1 MVEKLLIHRDF
12 KRPRNRTQDTNKVM
26 GVGGDPPPISHRASV
41 SPGLGRKQ
49 FSGSEDAKPHPSS
62 HTLTSV

>member
-26 GVGGDPPPISHRASV
+26 GVGGDPPP
-41 SPGLGRKQ
+41 SPTEPLFPQG
-49 FSGSEDAKPHPSS
+49 
-62 HTLTSV
+62 

>member
-26 GVGGDPPPISHRASV
+26 GVGGDPPHLPQSLCFPRA
-41 SPGLGRKQ
+41 RKKAVLWLR
-49 FSGSEDAKPHPSS
+49 GC
-62 HTLTSV
+62 